1 VRRFERKLAA
11 PVRGRLLRPTRQ
23 SEAVRKLRNYRT
35 VVTIV
40 EQAVT
45 ELLAGR
51 PVVSV
56 EYPRFK
62 AVARETLGLLWRRP
76 KMQPASGNMKGET
89 QIAGRALDGELALR
103 AEYWKTQKLDAG
115 LVCEVQDM
123 VVRRLAELREAHPE
137 LFPDAGQ

>member
-1 VRRFERKLAA
+1 
-11 PVRGRLLRPTRQ
+11 
-23 SEAVRKLRNYRT
+23 
-35 VVTIV
+35 VTIV

-45 ELLAGR
+45 ELQAGR

-76 KMQPASGNMKGET
+76 NTQPASGNTKSET
-89 QIAGRALDGELALR
+89 QTAGRTLDNELALR

-115 LVCEVQDM
+115 LVSEVQDL